1 MVEDHVDGNNKSV
14 QTQDLGENK
23 NKDHADV
30 QSWLLSCAS
39 NTGVT
44 DNTDSITGRQTRQ
57 TYSQTSSKVD
67 KSAEKLKT
75 ILRGLST
82 NESK

>member
-67 KSAEKLKT
+67 KSAEKWKQY
-75 ILRGLST
+75 
-82 NESK
+82 